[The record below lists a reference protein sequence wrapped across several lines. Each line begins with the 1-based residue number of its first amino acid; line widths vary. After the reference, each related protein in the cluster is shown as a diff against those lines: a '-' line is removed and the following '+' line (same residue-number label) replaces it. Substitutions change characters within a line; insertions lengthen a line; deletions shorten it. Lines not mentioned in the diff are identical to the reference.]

1 MSQLDVALEYLL
13 KYGFSVVPWKK
24 NKKGSLINTYKE
36 FQGRLPTEAEVRE
49 WWTKWPDAMIGV
61 VTGPVSDLMAL
72 DFDWYKLKEKEKA
85 PLKELVPDSIPGP
98 ICISPEGG
106 YHKLFKYSS
115 NGTVI
120 QSTTDILKGFDIRAL
135 KGVITM
141 PPSINESGLAY
152 RWMGGRALSEQAL
165 TELNKDILQNIIEL
179 INKNKHNTGEGGA
192 SSGFKYNKAYQ
203 GITNHNIVLD
213 QGRRDETMFHIANC
227 LTKGGMKKEDIFK
240 TLEIV
245 AEKCN
250 PPFPENEIPVKI
262 ESAFNRSMDKD
273 RNITAEIRDYIGITF
288 GSFNHNILCKS
299 ITFHNMASVRA
310 ILHRLCKGEH
320 PIIEPDKSRGDGWFR
335 KIEKDETEIDWKNAS
350 ENYLDIKWPFEI
362 EKWFNTARK
371 NIIMVAGEP
380 DAGKT
385 AFLLNFAGLNNWN
398 SMPIFYFSS
407 EMGDSELKNRLL
419 PFIKPTWKQ
428 FRMKVVERSSDFA
441 DVIRPDAINIIDFLE
456 IHDEFYKV
464 GLYIKQIFDKLNS
477 GIAVIALQK
486 NPGKDQGLGGMR
498 SIEKARLAINMERG
512 GRLVIDKAK
521 NWATM
526 NNPRGL
532 ALDYKLVEGCH
543 FQVINEGN
551 GNKGWYYADGVRQIG
566 AREEK
571 QKQYQQPFNNQF

>member
-1 MSQLDVALEYLL
+1 MSNLDIALEYLL
-13 KYGFSVVPWKK
+13 KFKFSVVPWKK
-24 NKKGSLINTYKE
+24 NKKGSLIDTYKE
-36 FQGRLPTEAEVRE
+36 FQGRLPTEEEVRE

-61 VTGPVSDLMAL
+61 ITGPISDLMAL
-72 DFDWYKLKEKEKA
+72 DFDWYKLKETDKA
-85 PLKELVPDSIPGP
+85 PLKDLVPDSIPGP

-106 YHKLFKYSS
+106 WHKLFRYPE

-120 QSTTDILKGFDIRAL
+120 NSTADILKGFDIRAL

-141 PPSINESGLAY
+141 PPSINDKGLAY
-152 RWMGGRALSEQAL
+152 RWMGGRELASVAVQAVATPILNRIL
-165 TELNKDILQNIIEL
+165 TL
-179 INKNKHNTGEGGA
+179 INTNTIKRNNIADFGKHN
-192 SSGFKYNKAYQ
+192 KPYQ

-227 LTKGGMKKEDIFK
+227 LTKGGMNKEDIFK

-250 PPFPENEIPVKI
+250 PPFPENEIPAKI
-262 ESAFNRSMDKD
+262 ESAFNRSVDKD

-288 GSFNHNILCKS
+288 GSFNHNNVCKS
-299 ITFHNMASVRA
+299 ITYHNMGSVRA

-335 KIEKDETEIDWKNAS
+335 RVETDEVEIDWKNAS
-350 ENYLDIKWPFEI
+350 EDYLDIKWPFEI
-362 EKWFNTARK
+362 EKWFNTAPK
-371 NIIMVAGEP
+371 NIIIVAGEP

-385 AFLLNFAGLNNWN
+385 AFLLNLAGLNNWS

-407 EMGDSELKNRLL
+407 EMGDSELKNRLM
-419 PFIKPTWKQ
+419 PFVKPTWKQ
-428 FRMKVVERSSDFA
+428 FRMKVIERSSNFA

-464 GLYIKQIFDKLNS
+464 GLYIKQIFDKLNK

-486 NPGKDQGLGGMR
+486 NPGKEQGLGGMR

-512 GRLVIDKAK
+512 GKLIIDKAK

-532 ALDYKLVEGCH
+532 AIDYKLVGGCN

-551 GNKGWYYADGVRQIG
+551 GTNGWFYADGIRKLG
-566 AREEK
+566 EREAK
-571 QKQYQQPFNNQF
+571 QQQYQQPYSDQF